1 MKIPENIKHVLARLS
16 GAGYEACLVG
26 GCVRD
31 YYMGRLPHDFD
42 LATSA
47 PPEAVAAL
55 FKEMGVVE
63 TGLRH
68 GTVTVLAGGEPV
80 EVTTFRRECGYSDFR
95 RPDAV
100 FFTPSLSEDL
110 ARRDFTMNAI
120 ALSANGEVQDPFGG
134 RADIAAGLIRCV
146 GDPERRFSEDALR
159 ILRALRFAAVLG
171 FYIEPETAEALY
183 RHRELLRKI
192 APERIFSELCGL
204 LSGRAAG
211 SVLLTYREVLGAA
224 VPELAVLFS
233 CPQNTPYHC
242 FDVWEHTCRVVDET
256 PPVRSLRLAALLHDL
271 GKPAARKTDAQGI
284 DHFKGHADLSARLAG
299 ETLFRLRADRALQ
312 RAVCT
317 LILEHDH
324 VAAPERVQ
332 VHRLLA
338 TLGEALF
345 FDLIAL
351 QRADDRGKNPKNRRG
366 EAWFDRLEALG
377 HTLLEEGACLTL
389 KDLAV
394 SGEDLLA
401 LGFRGPALGQA
412 LRMLLAQVTAEVLP
426 NEKKALIN
434 YLKNK

>member
-134 RADIAAGLIRCV
+134 RADVYKRQ
-146 GDPERRFSEDALR
+146 
-159 ILRALRFAAVLG
+159 
-171 FYIEPETAEALY
+171 Y
-183 RHRELLRKI
+183 
-192 APERIFSELCGL
+192 
-204 LSGRAAG
+204 
-211 SVLLTYREVLGAA
+211 
-224 VPELAVLFS
+224 
-233 CPQNTPYHC
+233 
-242 FDVWEHTCRVVDET
+242 
-256 PPVRSLRLAALLHDL
+256 
-271 GKPAARKTDAQGI
+271 
-284 DHFKGHADLSARLAG
+284 
-299 ETLFRLRADRALQ
+299 
-312 RAVCT
+312 
-317 LILEHDH
+317 
-324 VAAPERVQ
+324 
-332 VHRLLA
+332 
-338 TLGEALF
+338 
-345 FDLIAL
+345 
-351 QRADDRGKNPKNRRG
+351 
-366 EAWFDRLEALG
+366 
-377 HTLLEEGACLTL
+377 
-389 KDLAV
+389 
-394 SGEDLLA
+394 
-401 LGFRGPALGQA
+401 
-412 LRMLLAQVTAEVLP
+412 
-426 NEKKALIN
+426 
-434 YLKNK
+434 